1 MADVAEAVLDVAPPA
16 PDENSADSPDPPPNA
31 PESAENDDAD
41 ADRFLDVVVTSVD
54 AAPPSV
60 TQSIASSLSASGLN
74 AFNVEFVVTKGATS
88 YCIER
93 PLNALFDVLNS
104 IQAAAPKVQRPSEDA
119 NEPPALP
126 EFPPKGNRY
135 DSVVAHWCGE
145 MNVFLAAHRSG
156 MLELHPDWLSFV
168 AERDEDKGARMHM
181 TAVDF
186 ILQPFPLE
194 KFYVPR
200 GSQHQ
205 VTIQVTAKKEDDSP
219 HFIVW
224 KFELED
230 FDVDFSVS
238 FAPQPYEQPVEIVHA
253 RTRYVSTTTGR
264 AVEGLYRCLR
274 PGKATLVWDN
284 SYSRIRGKNVLYQVQ
299 VVSTSIME
307 SATAAADALDEAVQA
322 EKARDEERDAALST
336 ALIVS
341 PGSPPDANQQYG
353 YSAYIPEAIA
363 QQSWLLSA
371 PINVAG
377 HLASKLFGS
386 QEETAVIPSSR
397 SQRGGGSDGE
407 ARSLLEE
414 LNGLNMQLM
423 ERMESLED
431 SVARLTAERDQER
444 SKTHMAIVEKENLAN
459 EVKAKE
465 QELASIAGELQRIQ
479 REREAWRE
487 IQAERDALLE
497 EKHRWAMTDDFD
509 GGDEEASTLASEMDS
524 ATRNRL
530 EKELGQAEAAVLRC
544 RAELGYPLN
553 NHLTGTSTRLEK
565 IAREMAAT
573 KQQYEEQ
580 MQTWEQER
588 LQLTQQLVKARGQR
602 RVLVTEIRNMRTQ
615 SEGQIAVAMA
625 EASEARMV
633 NKRLK
638 KQNELLLTQIRTLI
652 NEAEDNEKKL
662 QEARDRLEQEQ
673 RQKQQKVVQE
683 SGRENGDPGTK
694 AAVKLVNLSVASESP
709 SLDPMHQGHDTQH
722 NDGSSSQESHEEEQ
736 VDEEEDS
743 TVPYTLNEDD
753 IAILNGRPPPSASL
767 KPAYASSSERRKE
780 AQTLTFSAS
789 EREIDHENPYR
800 SRLVVFFEERDPDK
814 LAEVDEMLA
823 TYKGVEESLFES
835 LELKYS
841 FMELNQRIAQAM

>member
-1 MADVAEAVLDVAPPA
+1 MVDASATPGAQDALTSSAAGSSCTSYLCV
-16 PDENSADSPDPPPNA
+16 DEGDNS
-31 PESAENDDAD
+31 D

-54 AAPPSV
+54 LGLPSI
-60 TQSIASSLSASGLN
+60 TQTFASSLYTSDLHVYT
-74 AFNVEFVVTKGATS
+74 VEFVVTKGVTS
-88 YCIER
+88 YCIKR
-93 PLNALFDVLNS
+93 PLNTLFDVLKS
-104 IQAAAPKVQRPSEDA
+104 IQAAAPKQNDGASEQ
-119 NEPPALP
+119 PTLP
-126 EFPPKGNRY
+126 EFPSKGNRNV
-135 DSVVAHWCGE
+135 SVVAQWCAQ
-145 MNVFLAAHRSG
+145 MTAYLAAHRCG
-156 MLELHPDWLSFV
+156 MLDLHPDWLSFV

-200 GSQHQ
+200 GSRHEVVMQ
-205 VTIQVTAKKEDDSP
+205 VKVKKDDESP
-219 HFIVW
+219 QFIVW

-238 FAPQPYEQPVEIVHA
+238 FAPEPYEQPVEIVHA
-253 RTRYVSTTTGR
+253 RTRYVSTTTSR
-264 AVEGLYRCLR
+264 AVQGLYRCLR

-284 SYSRIRGKNVLYQVQ
+284 SYSRLRGKSVLYQVQ
-299 VVSTSIME
+299 VVSSSIME

-322 EKARDEERDAALST
+322 EKARDQERDAALSS

-341 PGSPPDANQQYG
+341 SGSSSDASQQSG

-371 PINVAG
+371 PINAAG
-377 HLASKLFGS
+377 NLAWKLFGS
-386 QEETAVIPSSR
+386 QEETAVVPSSKAQR
-397 SQRGGGSDGE
+397 SGGSDSE

-431 SVARLTAERDQER
+431 SVAKLTTERDQER

-459 EVKAKE
+459 EVKARE

-509 GGDEEASTLASEMDS
+509 GGDEETTSLASEMDS
-524 ATRNRL
+524 TTRNRL
-530 EKELGQAEAAVLRC
+530 EQELGQAEAAVLRC

-615 SEGQIAVAMA
+615 TEGQIAVAMA
-625 EASEARMV
+625 EANEARMV

-652 NEAEDNEKKL
+652 NEAEENEKKL
-662 QEARDRLEQEQ
+662 QEVRDEL
-673 RQKQQKVVQE
+673 KQQQP
-683 SGRENGDPGTK
+683 RQPGDF
-694 AAVKLVNLSVASESP
+694 
-709 SLDPMHQGHDTQH
+709 
-722 NDGSSSQESHEEEQ
+722 
-736 VDEEEDS
+736 
-743 TVPYTLNEDD
+743 
-753 IAILNGRPPPSASL
+753 
-767 KPAYASSSERRKE
+767 E
-780 AQTLTFSAS
+780 AQSRDTVTGKEVIISTLTQ
-789 EREIDHENPYR
+789 
-800 SRLVVFFEERDPDK
+800 VQVK
-814 LAEVDEMLA
+814 QVEMR
-823 TYKGVEESLFES
+823 
-835 LELKYS
+835 
-841 FMELNQRIAQAM
+841 Q

>member
-1 MADVAEAVLDVAPPA
+1 MA
-16 PDENSADSPDPPPNA
+16 ADA
-31 PESAENDDAD
+31 AD
-41 ADRFLDVVVTSVD
+41 ADVPPVAPAAASTPPLPSDHVPDTSVDGDANTDAERFLDVVVTIVD
-54 AAPPSV
+54 AVPPSV
-60 TQSIASSLSASGLN
+60 SQSIASSLSASGLH
-74 AFNVEFVVTKGATS
+74 AYTVEFVVTKGATS

-93 PLNALFDVLNS
+93 PLSALFDVLND
-104 IQAAAPKVQRPSEDA
+104 IQARQSPSYDA
-119 NEPPALP
+119 EEPNALP
-126 EFPPKGNRY
+126 EFPPKGSRN
-135 DSVVAHWCGE
+135 DSVIAQWCAQ
-145 MNVFLAAHRSG
+145 MTTFLAAHRCG

-168 AERDEDKGARMHM
+168 VERDEDKGARMHM

-194 KFYVPR
+194 KFYVSR
-200 GSQHQ
+200 GSRHEVVVQ
-205 VTIQVTAKKEDDSP
+205 VKARKDDDAP
-219 HFIVW
+219 QFIVW

-238 FAPQPYEQPVEIVHA
+238 FAPEPYEQPLEIVHA

-274 PGKATLVWDN
+274 PGKATLAWDN
-284 SYSRIRGKNVLYQVQ
+284 SYSRLRGKNVLYQVQ
-299 VVSTSIME
+299 VVTSSIME

-322 EKARDEERDAALST
+322 EKARDRERDAALST

-341 PGSPPDANQQYG
+341 PGLPPDANQQSG

-386 QEETAVIPSSR
+386 QEETAVVPSSR
-397 SQRGGGSDGE
+397 SQRSGGSDGE

-431 SVARLTAERDQER
+431 SVAKLTAERDQER
-444 SKTHMAIVEKENLAN
+444 SKTHMAIVEKENFSNDL
-459 EVKAKE
+459 KAKE
-465 QELASIAGELQRIQ
+465 QELASLAGELQRIQ
-479 REREAWRE
+479 RERGAWRE
-487 IQAERDALLE
+487 IQAERDGLLE

-509 GGDEEASTLASEMDS
+509 GGDESASSLASEMDS

-530 EKELGQAEAAVLRC
+530 EQELGRAEAGVLRC

-565 IAREMAAT
+565 VAREMAAT

-615 SEGQIAVAMA
+615 TEGQIAVAMA

-652 NEAEDNEKKL
+652 NEAEENEKKL
-662 QEARDRLEQEQ
+662 QVARDDL
-673 RQKQQKVVQE
+673 KQQQPQQTEGSDVQ
-683 SGRENGDPGTK
+683 SRDDRDTGTG
-694 AAVKLVNLSVASESP
+694 AGVAMLDLSVRNEQPPVEAQPATHDRRRNDASPGKQASR
-709 SLDPMHQGHDTQH
+709 
-722 NDGSSSQESHEEEQ
+722 DGPT
-736 VDEEEDS
+736 EEDEDS
-743 TVPYTLNEDD
+743 PVAYTLSEDD
-753 IAILNGRPPPSASL
+753 IAVLNGRAPSSASL
-767 KPAYASSSERRKE
+767 RPAFASSPDRHDE
-780 AQTLTFSAS
+780 AQTLSFASSAPT
-789 EREIDHENPYR
+789 IDRENPYR
-800 SRLVVFFEERDPDK
+800 ARLVAFFEERDSDK

-823 TYKGVEESLFES
+823 NYKGVEESLFES

>member
-1 MADVAEAVLDVAPPA
+1 MADEAPLDVSPELHDTLADPPTAPLLA
-16 PDENSADSPDPPPNA
+16 PDSLADGDDNPD
-31 PESAENDDAD
+31 D
-41 ADRFLDVVVTSVD
+41 DRFLDVVVTSVD

-60 TQSIASSLSASGLN
+60 TQSIASSLSASGLH
-74 AFNVEFVVTKGATS
+74 AYSVEFVVTKGTTS
-88 YCIER
+88 YRIER
-93 PLNALFDVLNS
+93 QLNALFDVLNV
-104 IQAAAPKVQRPSEDA
+104 IQAAAPKTQRPHDDVR
-119 NEPPALP
+119 EPP
-126 EFPPKGNRY
+126 EFPPKGSRN
-135 DSVVAHWCGE
+135 DAVIAQWCAQ
-145 MNVFLAAHRSG
+145 MTLFLATHRCG

-168 AERDEDKGARMHM
+168 TERNEDKGARMHM

-200 GSQHQ
+200 GSRHEFVVQ
-205 VTIQVTAKKEDDSP
+205 VKAKKEEEEDTP
-219 HFIVW
+219 QFIVW

-238 FAPQPYEQPVEIVHA
+238 FAPEPYEQPVEIVHA
-253 RTRYVSTTTGR
+253 RTRYVDTATGR

-284 SYSRIRGKNVLYQVQ
+284 SYSRLRGKNVLCQVQ
-299 VVSTSIME
+299 VVSSSIME

-322 EKARDEERDAALST
+322 ERARDEERDAALST
-336 ALIVS
+336 AIIVS
-341 PGSPPDANQQYG
+341 PASPLDANQASG

-386 QEETAVIPSSR
+386 QEETAVVPSSSR
-397 SQRGGGSDGE
+397 NQQSGGSDDE

-423 ERMESLED
+423 ERMETLED
-431 SVARLTAERDQER
+431 SVAKLTAERDQER
-444 SKTHMAIVEKENLAN
+444 SKTHMAVVEKENFAN

-509 GGDEEASTLASEMDS
+509 GGDEEASSLASEMDT

-530 EKELGQAEAAVLRC
+530 EKELGQAEAGVLRC

-553 NHLTGTSTRLEK
+553 NHLTGTSARLEK
-565 IAREMAAT
+565 VAREMTAT
-573 KQQYEEQ
+573 KQQYDEQ

-615 SEGQIAVAMA
+615 TEGQIAVAMA

-662 QEARDRLEQEQ
+662 QHARDGLTQQQEQ
-673 RQKQQKVVQE
+673 AQLQLQSQDMVISDSEVE
-683 SGRENGDPGTK
+683 GASALP
-694 AAVKLVNLSVASESP
+694 SVPARSEQL
-709 SLDPMHQGHDTQH
+709 SLDLQLS
-722 NDGSSSQESHEEEQ
+722 NRDGIRSDAKPSEEAGIGE
-736 VDEEEDS
+736 DEEEDS
-743 TVPYTLNEDD
+743 PVPYTLSEDD
-753 IAILNGRPPPSASL
+753 IALLNGRPPSSASTN
-767 KPAYASSSERRKE
+767 PAYASLPERHKE
-780 AQTLTFSAS
+780 AQTLSFSS
-789 EREIDHENPYR
+789 SPQTVDRESPYR
-800 SRLVVFFEERDPDK
+800 ARLVDFFEERDPDK

-823 TYKGVEESLFES
+823 SYKGVEESLFES

-841 FMELNQRIAQAM
+841 FMELNHRIAQAM

>member
-1 MADVAEAVLDVAPPA
+1 MADVAEVADASAAPVAHDTPADSSAAPSQDPDVLV
-16 PDENSADSPDPPPNA
+16 DENANF
-31 PESAENDDAD
+31 D

-54 AAPPSV
+54 VAPPSV
-60 TQSIASSLSASGLN
+60 TQSITSSLYTSDLHIYS
-74 AFNVEFVVTKGATS
+74 VEFVVTKGTTS

-93 PLNALFDVLNS
+93 PLNTLFDVLNA
-104 IQAAAPKVQRPSEDA
+104 IQVAASTPINDT
-119 NEPPALP
+119 NEHLRLP
-126 EFPPKGNRY
+126 EFPPKGSRN
-135 DSVVAHWCGE
+135 DSVIAQWCAQ
-145 MNVFLAAHRSG
+145 MTTFLAAHRCG

-200 GSQHQ
+200 GSRHEVVMQ
-205 VTIQVTAKKEDDSP
+205 VKANKDDDSP

-238 FAPQPYEQPVEIVHA
+238 FAPEPYEQPVEIVHA

-264 AVEGLYRCLR
+264 AVQGLYRCLR

-284 SYSRIRGKNVLYQVQ
+284 SYSRLRGKNILYQAQ
-299 VVSTSIME
+299 VVTSSIME

-322 EKARDEERDAALST
+322 EKARDQERDVALST

-341 PGSPPDANQQYG
+341 AGASSDANQQSG

-371 PINVAG
+371 PISAAG
-377 HLASKLFGS
+377 NLAWKLFGS
-386 QEETAVIPSSR
+386 QEETAVVPASR
-397 SQRGGGSDGE
+397 TQRSGESE

-431 SVARLTAERDQER
+431 SVAKLTTGRDQER
-444 SKTHMAIVEKENLAN
+444 SRTHMAIVEKENFAN
-459 EVKAKE
+459 EVKARE

-509 GGDEEASTLASEMDS
+509 GDEEASSLASEMDFT
-524 ATRNRL
+524 TRNRL
-530 EKELGQAEAAVLRC
+530 EQELGQAEAAVLRC

-615 SEGQIAVAMA
+615 TEGQIAVAMA

-652 NEAEDNEKKL
+652 NEAEENEKKL
-662 QEARDRLEQEQ
+662 QEVRNEL
-673 RQKQQKVVQE
+673 KQQQKPIQPEVQSRDIE
-683 SGRENGDPGTK
+683 TGTE
-694 AAVKLVNLSVASESP
+694 AVEMLDLSVRDESSPNSDNRPDDSEASRDE
-709 SLDPMHQGHDTQH
+709 TT
-722 NDGSSSQESHEEEQ
+722 E
-736 VDEEEDS
+736 EEEDS
-743 TVPYTLNEDD
+743 PVPYTLSEDD
-753 IAILNGRPPPSASL
+753 IAVLNGRPPTSAAVRPASASS
-767 KPAYASSSERRKE
+767 PERHEE
-780 AQTLTFSAS
+780 AQTLSFSSSATT
-789 EREIDHENPYR
+789 ITHDNPYQA
-800 SRLVVFFEERDPDK
+800 RLVAFFEDRDPDK
-814 LAEVDEMLA
+814 LVEVDEMLA
-823 TYKGVEESLFES
+823 SYKGVEESLFES

>member
-1 MADVAEAVLDVAPPA
+1 MSEAPGNPPSPPDHTPSIPTDEDV
-16 PDENSADSPDPPPNA
+16 ST
-31 PESAENDDAD
+31 D

-54 AAPPSV
+54 AASPSV
-60 TQSIASSLSASGLN
+60 TQSITSSLSTAGLH
-74 AFNVEFVVTKGATS
+74 AYSVEFVVTKGATS

-93 PLNALFDVLNS
+93 PLNTLFNVLNA
-104 IQAAAPKVQRPSEDA
+104 IQTAAPTRQCTSDNADKLPI
-119 NEPPALP
+119 LP
-126 EFPPKGNRY
+126 EFPPRGSRN
-135 DSVVAHWCGE
+135 DSVIAQWCAQMTE
-145 MNVFLAAHRSG
+145 FLAAHRCG

-194 KFYVPR
+194 KFYVAR
-200 GSQHQ
+200 GSLHEVVVQ
-205 VTIQVTAKKEDDSP
+205 VKAPKDDTP
-219 HFIVW
+219 QFIVW
-224 KFELED
+224 KFDLED

-238 FAPQPYEQPVEIVHA
+238 FAPEPYEQPVEIVHA

-264 AVEGLYRCLR
+264 AVEGLYRCPR

-284 SYSRIRGKNVLYQVQ
+284 SYSRLRGKNVLYQVQ
-299 VVSTSIME
+299 VVSSSIME

-322 EKARDEERDAALST
+322 EKARDQERDIALST

-341 PGSPPDANQQYG
+341 PGSPPDANQQSG

-377 HLASKLFGS
+377 HLASRLFGS
-386 QEETAVIPSSR
+386 QEETAVVPSSR
-397 SQRGGGSDGE
+397 RERNGSSDSE

-431 SVARLTAERDQER
+431 NVAKLTAERDQER
-444 SKTHMAIVEKENLAN
+444 SKTHMAIVEKENFGN

-465 QELASIAGELQRIQ
+465 QELSSIAGELQRIQ

-487 IQAERDALLE
+487 IQSERDALLE

-509 GGDEEASTLASEMDS
+509 GGDEEASSVASEMDS
-524 ATRNRL
+524 AMRNRL
-530 EKELGQAEAAVLRC
+530 EQELGQAEAAVLRC

-615 SEGQIAVAMA
+615 TEGQIAVAMA

-652 NEAEDNEKKL
+652 NEAEGNEKKL
-662 QEARDRLEQEQ
+662 QDAKEQLQ
-673 RQKQQKVVQE
+673 QQKPHHSESVVTQSNE
-683 SGRENGDPGTK
+683 SRNYGEEAG
-694 AAVKLVNLSVASESP
+694 VMMLELSVGKEQPPLETQSSSHDSHLNDASP
-709 SLDPMHQGHDTQH
+709 SEASRDETT
-722 NDGSSSQESHEEEQ
+722 E
-736 VDEEEDS
+736 EEEDS
-743 TVPYTLNEDD
+743 PVPYTLSEDD
-753 IAILNGRPPPSASL
+753 IALLNGRPPPSSMR
-767 KPAYASSSERRKE
+767 PAFASSPDRHEA
-780 AQTLTFSAS
+780 AQTLSFSSSAPS
-789 EREIDHENPYR
+789 RVDRESPYR
-800 SRLVVFFEERDPDK
+800 SRLVAFFEERDSEKIP
-814 LAEVDEMLA
+814 EVDDMLA
-823 TYKGVEESLFES
+823 SYKGVEESLFES

>member
-1 MADVAEAVLDVAPPA
+1 MAELV
-16 PDENSADSPDPPPNA
+16 SADASPALTASPADAPTPIPNGPDALTDDSDVPNA
-31 PESAENDDAD
+31 DN
-41 ADRFLDVVVTSVD
+41 FLDVVVTSVD
-54 AAPPSV
+54 AAAPSV
-60 TQSIASSLSASGLN
+60 TQAIASSLSSSGLG
-74 AFNVEFVVTKGATS
+74 AYSVEFVVTKGAAS
-88 YCIER
+88 YCIQR
-93 PLNALFDVLNS
+93 PLYALFDVLGA
-104 IQAAAPKVQRPSEDA
+104 IQAAAPKLQRTGEEHK
-119 NEPPALP
+119 EPPPLP
-126 EFPPKGNRY
+126 EFPPKGNRN
-135 DSVVAHWCGE
+135 DAVIAQWCGD
-145 MNVFLAAHRSG
+145 MTAFLAAHRCG
-156 MLELHPDWLSFV
+156 MLELHPDWLGFV

-200 GSQHQ
+200 GSTHEVVVQ
-205 VTIQVTAKKEDDSP
+205 VKGSKKQEDAP
-219 HFIVW
+219 QFIVW

-230 FDVDFSVS
+230 FDVDFSVT
-238 FAPQPYEQPVEIVHA
+238 FAPEPYEQPVEIVHA
-253 RTRYVSTTTGR
+253 RTRYVSATTGR

-284 SYSRIRGKNVLYQVQ
+284 SYSRLRGKNVLYQVQ
-299 VVSTSIME
+299 VVNNNIME

-341 PGSPPDANQQYG
+341 PGSPPDASQPLG
-353 YSAYIPEAIA
+353 YSTYIPEAIA

-386 QEETAVIPSSR
+386 QEETAVVSASR
-397 SQRGGGSDGE
+397 GQHGDALDSE

-444 SKTHMAIVEKENLAN
+444 SKTHMAIVEKENYAN

-530 EKELGQAEAAVLRC
+530 EQELGQAEAAVLRC

-580 MQTWEQER
+580 MQSWEQER

-615 SEGQIAVAMA
+615 TEGQIAVAMA

-652 NEAEDNEKKL
+652 NEAEDNEQKL
-662 QEARDRLEQEQ
+662 QEVRDELKEQ
-673 RQKQQKVVQE
+673 RERDILQTPEIKDE
-683 SGRENGDPGTK
+683 SAGEGGVRM
-694 AAVKLVNLSVASESP
+694 LNLSVRSDSP
-709 SLDPMHQGHDTQH
+709 SLESQPPNHNGHNAAD
-722 NDGSSSQESHEEEQ
+722 SSEENREETTEEE
-736 VDEEEDS
+736 EEES
-743 TVPYTLNEDD
+743 PVPYTLSEDD
-753 IAILNGRPPPSASL
+753 IALLNGRPPPSASMRPTYSSFPERREDTQTL
-767 KPAYASSSERRKE
+767 SFSSSGS
-780 AQTLTFSAS
+780 TAS
-789 EREIDHENPYR
+789 HANPYR
-800 SRLVVFFEERDPDK
+800 ARLVAFFEERDPDK
-814 LAEVDEMLA
+814 LVEVDDMLA
-823 TYKGVEESLFES
+823 NYKGVEESLFES

-841 FMELNQRIAQAM
+841 FMELNQRIAQAL

>member
-1 MADVAEAVLDVAPPA
+1 MADATCADGRS
-16 PDENSADSPDPPPNA
+16 SARNDSP
-31 PESAENDDAD
+31 AD
-41 ADRFLDVVVTSVD
+41 APTSSPNTPDALSDDSDASNSDHFLDVVVTSVD
-54 AAPPSV
+54 AAAPSV
-60 TQSIASSLSASGLN
+60 TQTIASSLSASGLG
-74 AFNVEFVVTKGATS
+74 AYSVEFVVTKGAAS

-93 PLNALFDVLNS
+93 PLYALFDVLS
-104 IQAAAPKVQRPSEDA
+104 AIQAAVPKPQRPSDD
-119 NEPPALP
+119 PPSLP
-126 EFPPKGNRY
+126 EFPPKGSRN
-135 DSVVAHWCGE
+135 DAVIAQWCGN
-145 MNVFLAAHRSG
+145 MTVFLAAHRCG

-194 KFYVPR
+194 KFYVSR
-200 GSQHQ
+200 GSKHEVVVQ
-205 VTIQVTAKKEDDSP
+205 VKAKKGDEGP
-219 HFIVW
+219 QFIVW

-238 FAPQPYEQPVEIVHA
+238 FAPEPYEQPVVIVHA

-284 SYSRIRGKNVLYQVQ
+284 SYSRLRGKNVLYQVQ
-299 VVSTSIME
+299 VVNNRIME

-341 PGSPPDANQQYG
+341 PGPPPEAGQQLG

-386 QEETAVIPSSR
+386 QEETAVVPTSR
-397 SQRGGGSDGE
+397 SQRGSGSDSE

-431 SVARLTAERDQER
+431 SVAKLTAERDQER
-444 SKTHMAIVEKENLAN
+444 SKTHMAIVEKENCAN

-465 QELASIAGELQRIQ
+465 QELASISGELQRIQ

-524 ATRNRL
+524 TTHNQL
-530 EKELGQAEAAVLRC
+530 EQELGQAEAAVLRC

-565 IAREMAAT
+565 VARDMAAT

-580 MQTWEQER
+580 MQKWEQER

-615 SEGQIAVAMA
+615 TEGQIAVAMA

-652 NEAEDNEKKL
+652 NEAEENEKKL
-662 QEARDRLEQEQ
+662 QEVRDELKEQQQLARPSSPRTSTDEDRGE
-673 RQKQQKVVQE
+673 
-683 SGRENGDPGTK
+683 G
-694 AAVKLVNLSVASESP
+694 AVKMLDLSVRGESP
-709 SLDPMHQGHDTQH
+709 VLEPQRSSH
-722 NDGSSSQESHEEEQ
+722 NAAGTSEENREEETEEQ
-736 VDEEEDS
+736 EEDS
-743 TVPYTLNEDD
+743 PVPYTLSEDD
-753 IAILNGRPPPSASL
+753 IALLNGRPPPSASMRSTYSSSPERHENAQTL
-767 KPAYASSSERRKE
+767 SFSSSESTINHGN
-780 AQTLTFSAS
+780 A
-789 EREIDHENPYR
+789 YR
-800 SRLVVFFEERDPDK
+800 ARLVAFFEERDPEK
-814 LAEVDEMLA
+814 LDEVDEMLA
-823 TYKGVEESLFES
+823 NYKGVEDSLFES

-841 FMELNQRIAQAM
+841 FMELNQRIAQAL

>member
-1 MADVAEAVLDVAPPA
+1 MTDVANVVDGGATPVAHDTLRNPSLPSAHAADVVINED
-16 PDENSADSPDPPPNA
+16 DNSATDL
-31 PESAENDDAD
+31 
-41 ADRFLDVVVTSVD
+41 FLDVVVTSVD
-54 AAPPSV
+54 VAPPSV
-60 TQSIASSLSASGLN
+60 TQSITSSLYTSDLHVYT
-74 AFNVEFVVTKGATS
+74 VEFVVTKGTTS

-93 PLNALFDVLNS
+93 PLNTLFDVLNA
-104 IQAAAPKVQRPSEDA
+104 IQAAAPKPRDHT

-126 EFPPKGNRY
+126 EFPPKGSRN
-135 DSVVAHWCGE
+135 DSVIAQWCAQ
-145 MNVFLAAHRSG
+145 MTTFLASHRCG

-168 AERDEDKGARMHM
+168 IERDEDKGARMHM

-194 KFYVPR
+194 KFFVPR
-200 GSQHQ
+200 GSRHEVVMQ
-205 VTIQVTAKKEDDSP
+205 VKAKKGDEFP
-219 HFIVW
+219 QFIVW

-230 FDVDFSVS
+230 FDVDFSVT
-238 FAPQPYEQPVEIVHA
+238 FAPEPYEQPVEIVHA

-264 AVEGLYRCLR
+264 AVQGLYRCLR

-284 SYSRIRGKNVLYQVQ
+284 SYSRLRGKNVLYQVQ
-299 VVSTSIME
+299 VVTSSIME
-307 SATAAADALDEAVQA
+307 SAMAAADALDEAVQA
-322 EKARDEERDAALST
+322 EKARDQERDEALST

-341 PGSPPDANQQYG
+341 PGSPSDANQQVG

-371 PINVAG
+371 PINAAG
-377 HLASKLFGS
+377 HLAWKLFGS
-386 QEETAVIPSSR
+386 QEETAVVPSSR
-397 SQRGGGSDGE
+397 TQRSGGSDNE

-431 SVARLTAERDQER
+431 SVARLTTERDQER
-444 SKTHMAIVEKENLAN
+444 SKTHMAIVEKENVAN
-459 EVKAKE
+459 EVKARE
-465 QELASIAGELQRIQ
+465 QVLASIAGELLRIQ

-509 GGDEEASTLASEMDS
+509 GGDEETSSLASEMDS

-530 EKELGQAEAAVLRC
+530 EQELGQAEAAVLRC

-615 SEGQIAVAMA
+615 TEGQIAVAMA
-625 EASEARMV
+625 EANEARMV

-638 KQNELLLTQIRTLI
+638 KQNELLLTQIRSLI
-652 NEAEDNEKKL
+652 NEAEENEKKL
-662 QEARDRLEQEQ
+662 QEVRDEL
-673 RQKQQKVVQE
+673 KQQQKPQQTGGFEVQSGDIKNGTEAVVML
-683 SGRENGDPGTK
+683 D
-694 AAVKLVNLSVASESP
+694 LSVRNEPPNSDNLHNDASP
-709 SLDPMHQGHDTQH
+709 SEA
-722 NDGSSSQESHEEEQ
+722 SR
-736 VDEEEDS
+736 DETTEEDEDS
-743 TVPYTLNEDD
+743 PVPYTLSEDD
-753 IAILNGRPPPSASL
+753 IAVLNGRPPASASMR
-767 KPAYASSSERRKE
+767 PAYVSSPERHEE
-780 AQTLTFSAS
+780 AQTLSFSSSAS
-789 EREIDHENPYR
+789 TITHDNPYR
-800 SRLVVFFEERDPDK
+800 GRLIAFFEDRDPDK

-823 TYKGVEESLFES
+823 SYQGVEESLFES

-841 FMELNQRIAQAM
+841 FMELNKRIAQVM

>member
-1 MADVAEAVLDVAPPA
+1 MIAQWC
-16 PDENSADSPDPPPNA
+16 
-31 PESAENDDAD
+31 
-41 ADRFLDVVVTSVD
+41 
-54 AAPPSV
+54 
-60 TQSIASSLSASGLN
+60 TQM
-74 AFNVEFVVTKGATS
+74 T
-88 YCIER
+88 
-93 PLNALFDVLNS
+93 
-104 IQAAAPKVQRPSEDA
+104 
-119 NEPPALP
+119 
-126 EFPPKGNRY
+126 
-135 DSVVAHWCGE
+135 
-145 MNVFLAAHRSG
+145 VFLAAHRCG

-186 ILQPFPLE
+186 ILQPFPLD
-194 KFYVPR
+194 KFYVAR
-200 GSQHQ
+200 GSQHE
-205 VTIQVTAKKEDDSP
+205 VVMHVKEKKNDHFP
-219 HFIVW
+219 QFIVW

-238 FAPQPYEQPVEIVHA
+238 FAPEPYEQPVEIVHA
-253 RTRYVSTTTGR
+253 RTRYVATTTGR

-284 SYSRIRGKNVLYQVQ
+284 TYSRLRGKNILFQVQ
-299 VVSTSIME
+299 VVSSSIME

-322 EKARDEERDAALST
+322 EKARDQERDAALST

-341 PGSPPDANQQYG
+341 PVSPPDANVQSG

-386 QEETAVIPSSR
+386 QEETAVVPSSR
-397 SQRGGGSDGE
+397 SGGSDSE

-423 ERMESLED
+423 ERMENLED
-431 SVARLTAERDQER
+431 SIAKLIAERDQER
-444 SKTHMAIVEKENLAN
+444 SKTHMAIVEKENFAN

-509 GGDEEASTLASEMDS
+509 GGDEEASSLASEMDLT
-524 ATRNRL
+524 TRNRL
-530 EKELGQAEAAVLRC
+530 EQELGQAEAAVLRC

-565 IAREMAAT
+565 VAREMAAT

-602 RVLVTEIRNMRTQ
+602 RVLVTEIRNMRSQT
-615 SEGQIAVAMA
+615 EGQIAVAMA

-662 QEARDRLEQEQ
+662 QDARDER
-673 RQKQQKVVQE
+673 KQQQQQQQNLRQPGGVEGQQM
-683 SGRENGDPGTK
+683 GYENTGEE
-694 AAVKLVNLSVASESP
+694 AAVAMLDLSVRNEEHPSLEPTHNDRNDASP
-709 SLDPMHQGHDTQH
+709 SETSRDETT
-722 NDGSSSQESHEEEQ
+722 
-736 VDEEEDS
+736 EEEDDS
-743 TVPYTLNEDD
+743 PVPYTLSEDD
-753 IAILNGRPPPSASL
+753 IAILNGRPPSASMRMRPERQEQAQTL
-767 KPAYASSSERRKE
+767 SFSSSEP
-780 AQTLTFSAS
+780 TLYN
-789 EREIDHENPYR
+789 ENPYR
-800 SRLVVFFEERDPDK
+800 ARLITFFEERDPEK

-823 TYKGVEESLFES
+823 SYKGVEESLFES

>member
-1 MADVAEAVLDVAPPA
+1 M
-16 PDENSADSPDPPPNA
+16 
-31 PESAENDDAD
+31 
-41 ADRFLDVVVTSVD
+41 T
-54 AAPPSV
+54 
-60 TQSIASSLSASGLN
+60 T
-74 AFNVEFVVTKGATS
+74 
-88 YCIER
+88 
-93 PLNALFDVLNS
+93 
-104 IQAAAPKVQRPSEDA
+104 
-119 NEPPALP
+119 
-126 EFPPKGNRY
+126 
-135 DSVVAHWCGE
+135 
-145 MNVFLAAHRSG
+145 FLAAHRCG

-200 GSQHQ
+200 GSRHEVVMQ
-205 VTIQVTAKKEDDSP
+205 VKANKDDDSP

-238 FAPQPYEQPVEIVHA
+238 FAPEP
-253 RTRYVSTTTGR
+253 
-264 AVEGLYRCLR
+264 
-274 PGKATLVWDN
+274 
-284 SYSRIRGKNVLYQVQ
+284 KNILYQVQ
-299 VVSTSIME
+299 VVTNSIME

-322 EKARDEERDAALST
+322 EKARDQERDVALST

-341 PGSPPDANQQYG
+341 AGASSDANQQSG

-371 PINVAG
+371 PISAAG
-377 HLASKLFGS
+377 NLAWKLFGS
-386 QEETAVIPSSR
+386 QEETAVVPASR
-397 SQRGGGSDGE
+397 TQRSGESE

-431 SVARLTAERDQER
+431 SVAKLTTERDQER
-444 SKTHMAIVEKENLAN
+444 SRTHMAIVEKENFAN
-459 EVKAKE
+459 EVKARE

-509 GGDEEASTLASEMDS
+509 GDEEASSLASEMDS
-524 ATRNRL
+524 TTRNRL
-530 EKELGQAEAAVLRC
+530 EQELGQAEAAVLRC

-573 KQQYEEQ
+573 KQQCEEQ

-615 SEGQIAVAMA
+615 TEGQIAVAMA

-652 NEAEDNEKKL
+652 NEAEENEKKL
-662 QEARDRLEQEQ
+662 QEVRNEL
-673 RQKQQKVVQE
+673 KQQQKPIQPEVQSRDIE
-683 SGRENGDPGTK
+683 TGTE
-694 AAVKLVNLSVASESP
+694 AVEMLDLSVRDESSPNSDNRPDDSEASRDE
-709 SLDPMHQGHDTQH
+709 TT
-722 NDGSSSQESHEEEQ
+722 E
-736 VDEEEDS
+736 EEEDS
-743 TVPYTLNEDD
+743 PVPYTLSEDD
-753 IAILNGRPPPSASL
+753 IAVLNGRPPTSAAVRPASASS
-767 KPAYASSSERRKE
+767 PERHEE
-780 AQTLTFSAS
+780 AQTLSFSTT
-789 EREIDHENPYR
+789 ITHDNPYR
-800 SRLVVFFEERDPDK
+800 ARLVAFFEDRDPDK
-814 LAEVDEMLA
+814 LVEVDEMLA
-823 TYKGVEESLFES
+823 SYKGVEESLFES

>member
-1 MADVAEAVLDVAPPA
+1 MSDAVKMVDASATPGAQDALTSSAAGSSCTSYLCV
-16 PDENSADSPDPPPNA
+16 DEGDNS
-31 PESAENDDAD
+31 D

-54 AAPPSV
+54 LGLPSI
-60 TQSIASSLSASGLN
+60 TQTFASSLYTSDLHVYT
-74 AFNVEFVVTKGATS
+74 VEFVVTKGVTS
-88 YCIER
+88 YCIKR
-93 PLNALFDVLNS
+93 PLNTLFDVLNG
-104 IQAAAPKVQRPSEDA
+104 IQAAAPKQNDEASEQ
-119 NEPPALP
+119 PTLP
-126 EFPPKGNRY
+126 EFPSKGNRN
-135 DSVVAHWCGE
+135 DSVVAQWCAQ
-145 MNVFLAAHRSG
+145 MTAYLAAHRCG
-156 MLELHPDWLSFV
+156 MLDLHPDWLSFV

-200 GSQHQ
+200 GSRHEVVMQ
-205 VTIQVTAKKEDDSP
+205 VKVKKDDESP
-219 HFIVW
+219 QFIVW

-238 FAPQPYEQPVEIVHA
+238 FAPEPYEQPVEIVHA
-253 RTRYVSTTTGR
+253 RTRYVSTTTSR
-264 AVEGLYRCLR
+264 AVQGLYRCLR

-284 SYSRIRGKNVLYQVQ
+284 SYSRLRGKSVLYQVQ
-299 VVSTSIME
+299 VVSSSIME

-322 EKARDEERDAALST
+322 EKARDQERDAALSS

-341 PGSPPDANQQYG
+341 SGSSSDASQQSG

-371 PINVAG
+371 PINAAG
-377 HLASKLFGS
+377 NLAWKLFGS
-386 QEETAVIPSSR
+386 QEETAVVPSSKAQR
-397 SQRGGGSDGE
+397 SGGSDSE

-431 SVARLTAERDQER
+431 SVAKLTTERDQER

-459 EVKAKE
+459 EVKARE

-509 GGDEEASTLASEMDS
+509 GGDEETTSLASEMDS
-524 ATRNRL
+524 TTRNRL
-530 EKELGQAEAAVLRC
+530 EQELGQAEAAVLRC

-615 SEGQIAVAMA
+615 TEGQIAVAMA
-625 EASEARMV
+625 EANEARMV

-652 NEAEDNEKKL
+652 NEAEENEKKL
-662 QEARDRLEQEQ
+662 QEVRDEL
-673 RQKQQKVVQE
+673 KQQQP
-683 SGRENGDPGTK
+683 RQPGDFEAQSRDTVTGK
-694 AAVKLVNLSVASESP
+694 EGVAMLDLSVRNESP
-709 SLDPMHQGHDTQH
+709 PNSDNLHTDASPSEASRDETT
-722 NDGSSSQESHEEEQ
+722 EQ
-736 VDEEEDS
+736 EEDS
-743 TVPYTLNEDD
+743 SIPYTLSEDD
-753 IAILNGRPPPSASL
+753 IAVLNGRPPPSASL
-767 KPAYASSSERRKE
+767 IPAYSSSPERHEE
-780 AQTLTFSAS
+780 AQTLSFSS
-789 EREIDHENPYR
+789 SPSTITHDNPFR
-800 SRLVVFFEERDPDK
+800 ARLVAFFEERDPGK
-814 LAEVDEMLA
+814 LVEVDEMLA
-823 TYKGVEESLFES
+823 SYKGVEESLFES

>member
-1 MADVAEAVLDVAPPA
+1 MADVANVVDGGATPVAHDTLRNPSLPSAHAADVVINE
-16 PDENSADSPDPPPNA
+16 DDNSATDL
-31 PESAENDDAD
+31 
-41 ADRFLDVVVTSVD
+41 FLDVVVTSVD
-54 AAPPSV
+54 VAPPSV
-60 TQSIASSLSASGLN
+60 TQSITSSLYTSDLHVYT
-74 AFNVEFVVTKGATS
+74 VEFVVTKGTTS

-93 PLNALFDVLNS
+93 PLNALFDVLNA
-104 IQAAAPKVQRPSEDA
+104 IQAAAPKPRDHT

-126 EFPPKGNRY
+126 EFPPKGSRN
-135 DSVVAHWCGE
+135 DSVIAQWCAQ
-145 MNVFLAAHRSG
+145 MTTFLASHRCG

-168 AERDEDKGARMHM
+168 VERDEDKGARMHM

-194 KFYVPR
+194 KFFVPR
-200 GSQHQ
+200 GSRHEVVMQ
-205 VTIQVTAKKEDDSP
+205 VKAKKGDEFP
-219 HFIVW
+219 QFIVW

-230 FDVDFSVS
+230 FDVDFSVT
-238 FAPQPYEQPVEIVHA
+238 FAPEPYEQPVEIVHA

-264 AVEGLYRCLR
+264 AVQGLYRCLR

-284 SYSRIRGKNVLYQVQ
+284 SYSRLRGKNVLYQVQ
-299 VVSTSIME
+299 VVTSSIME
-307 SATAAADALDEAVQA
+307 SAMAAADALDEAVQA
-322 EKARDEERDAALST
+322 EKARDQERDEALST

-341 PGSPPDANQQYG
+341 PGSPSDANQQAG

-371 PINVAG
+371 PINAAG
-377 HLASKLFGS
+377 HLAWKLFGS
-386 QEETAVIPSSR
+386 QEETAVVPSSR
-397 SQRGGGSDGE
+397 TQRSGGSDNE

-431 SVARLTAERDQER
+431 SVARLTTERDQER
-444 SKTHMAIVEKENLAN
+444 SKTHMAIVEKENVAN
-459 EVKAKE
+459 EVKARE
-465 QELASIAGELQRIQ
+465 QELASIAGELLRIQ

-509 GGDEEASTLASEMDS
+509 GGDEETSSLASEMDS

-530 EKELGQAEAAVLRC
+530 EQELGQAEAAVLRC

-602 RVLVTEIRNMRTQ
+602 RVLVTEIRNMP
-615 SEGQIAVAMA
+615 
-625 EASEARMV
+625 SEARMV

-638 KQNELLLTQIRTLI
+638 KQNELLLTQIRSLI
-652 NEAEDNEKKL
+652 NEAEENEKKL
-662 QEARDRLEQEQ
+662 QEVRDEL
-673 RQKQQKVVQE
+673 KQQQKPQQTGGFEVQSGDIKNGTEAVVML
-683 SGRENGDPGTK
+683 D
-694 AAVKLVNLSVASESP
+694 LSVRNEPPNSDNLHNDASP
-709 SLDPMHQGHDTQH
+709 SEA
-722 NDGSSSQESHEEEQ
+722 SR
-736 VDEEEDS
+736 DETTEEDEDS
-743 TVPYTLNEDD
+743 PVPYTLREDD
-753 IAILNGRPPPSASL
+753 IAVLNGRPPASASMR
-767 KPAYASSSERRKE
+767 PAYVSSPERHEE
-780 AQTLTFSAS
+780 AQALSFPRQHRPSLMTIRT
-789 EREIDHENPYR
+789 D
-800 SRLVVFFEERDPDK
+800 RDPDK

-823 TYKGVEESLFES
+823 SYQGVED
-835 LELKYS
+835 
-841 FMELNQRIAQAM
+841 FMELNKRIAQVM

>member
-1 MADVAEAVLDVAPPA
+1 MPSADEAEASTSSPSSPA
-16 PDENSADSPDPPPNA
+16 LTPN
-31 PESAENDDAD
+31 PIDGDTNTD

-54 AAPPSV
+54 TASPSV
-60 TQSIASSLSASGLN
+60 TQSIASSLSSSGLHSYS
-74 AFNVEFVVTKGATS
+74 VEFVVTKGATS

-93 PLNALFDVLNS
+93 PLNNLFDVLNT
-104 IQAAAPKVQRPSEDA
+104 IQTAAPKQNDGDELPI
-119 NEPPALP
+119 LP
-126 EFPPKGNRY
+126 EFPPKSNRN
-135 DSVVAHWCGE
+135 DSEIAQWCAQMTE
-145 MNVFLAAHRSG
+145 FLGIHRCG
-156 MLELHPDWLSFV
+156 MLELHPEWLSFV

-194 KFYVPR
+194 KFYVAR
-200 GSQHQ
+200 GSVHEVVVQ
-205 VTIQVTAKKEDDSP
+205 VKASKDNAPQ
-219 HFIVW
+219 FIVW
-224 KFELED
+224 KFDLED

-238 FAPQPYEQPVEIVHA
+238 FAPEPYEQPIEIVHA

-284 SYSRIRGKNVLYQVQ
+284 SYSRLRGKNVLYQVQ
-299 VVSTSIME
+299 VISSSIME

-322 EKARDEERDAALST
+322 EKARDQERDAALST

-341 PGSPPDANQQYG
+341 PGPPPDANQLG

-377 HLASKLFGS
+377 HLASRLFGS
-386 QEETAVIPSSR
+386 QEETAVVPSSR
-397 SQRGGGSDGE
+397 RERNGSSDAD

-423 ERMESLED
+423 ERMVGKTWKGTGNKESLED
-431 SVARLTAERDQER
+431 SVAKLTVERDQER
-444 SKTHMAIVEKENLAN
+444 SKTHMAIVEKENFGN

-465 QELASIAGELQRIQ
+465 QELSSIAGELQRIQ

-509 GGDEEASTLASEMDS
+509 GGDEESSSVASEMDS
-524 ATRNRL
+524 AVRNRL
-530 EKELGQAEAAVLRC
+530 EQELGQAEAAVLRC

-565 IAREMAAT
+565 VAREMTAT
-573 KQQYEEQ
+573 KQQYEEK

-615 SEGQIAVAMA
+615 TEGQIAVAMA

-652 NEAEDNEKKL
+652 NEAEENEKKL
-662 QEARDRLEQEQ
+662 QDAKEQLMQKPQLSKSAQSDQSTSNGGEAGVMMLD
-673 RQKQQKVVQE
+673 
-683 SGRENGDPGTK
+683 
-694 AAVKLVNLSVASESP
+694 LSVGKEQPPLELQSSAHDAHLNDASP
-709 SLDPMHQGHDTQH
+709 SEASRDETA
-722 NDGSSSQESHEEEQ
+722 E
-736 VDEEEDS
+736 EEEDS
-743 TVPYTLNEDD
+743 PVPYTLSEDD
-753 IAILNGRPPPSASL
+753 IALLNGRPPPSSTH
-767 KPAYASSSERRKE
+767 PAVASSPERHE
-780 AQTLTFSAS
+780 AAQTLSFSSSSAS
-789 EREIDHENPYR
+789 RVDHESPYR
-800 SRLVVFFEERDPDK
+800 SRLIAFFEERDPEK
-814 LAEVDEMLA
+814 VSEVDDMLA
-823 TYKGVEESLFES
+823 SYKGVEESLFES